1 MSKMVVY
8 YSHSG
13 VTRKK
18 AEDIA
23 AANGAAIFEL
33 RPKVPYSEADVNW
46 QNDTSRSVV
55 EYKDSNSRPEID
67 MMPDLSVVDELWV
80 GYPIWWYTTPRIINT
95 FFDNADLSGVKV
107 HLFATSSVTGVDE
120 SRDDLRS
127 LYPDVDIVDAKRV

>member
-13 VTRKK
+13 VTRKR
-18 AEDIA
+18 AVDIA

-33 RPKVPYSEADVNW
+33 HPKVPYTEADVNW

-67 MMPDLSVVDELWV
+67 VMPDLSDVDELWV

-95 FFDNADLSGVKV
+95 FFDNAVLKGKKV

-120 SRDDLRS
+120 SLDELRS